1 MAFKVVGKKAVE
13 DELSTWEYKGHEP
26 LDQLQ
31 LLRFTNGRYAL
42 GVLDYEDL
50 ETVLL
55 AEDKTYET
63 CRGAFS
69 AMGARFDAFFKG
81 KN

>member
-1 MAFKVVGKKAVE
+1 MAFKVVGKEAVE
-13 DELSTWEYKGHEP
+13 AELSTWEYKGHEP
-26 LDQLQ
+26 IDKLQ
-31 LLRFTNGRYAL
+31 LLSFTNGRYAL

-63 CRGAFS
+63 CRGLF
-69 AMGARFDAFFKG
+69 RQWVPDLTPI
-81 KN
+81 